1 MSVPKFWLY
10 LYDRLAGLPCS
21 SGSTGDLCGN
31 LSANCGTAAGRG
43 VTISGSP
50 CGAECG
56 LPSRFF
62 CACLCVESGLPSRF
76 FCACPCVE
84 SGLPC
89 GASPADS
96 GWSIQFARGGMSGL
110 NGTEPPVCAGRNVRP
125 EWNGTSGLRGGAECP
140 VGGGGLYGETPDHA
154 PQVSRAEGGMSR
166 SADGG
171 SRRRAGSGY
180 VSRSARRAR
189 KDSGKR
195 AASAAARWRQRP
207 GSGGRRI
214 PASEGKQKAVFVRKP
229 LLSYDRMRYSLS
241 GVTLT

>member
-21 SGSTGDLCGN
+21 PGSTGDLCGN

-62 CACLCVESGLPSRF
+62 CACLCVESGP
-76 FCACPCVE
+76 
-84 SGLPC
+84 PC

-96 GWSIQFARGGMSGL
+96 GWSIQFARCGMSGL
-110 NGTEPPVCAGRNVRP
+110 NGT
-125 EWNGTSGLRGGAECP
+125 SGLRGAEYP
-140 VGGGGLYGETPDHA
+140 VGGDGLCGGGAGHA
-154 PQVSRAEGGMSR
+154 PQVSRAGGGTSR

-195 AASAAARWRQRP
+195 VASAAARCWQRP

>member
-1 MSVPKFWLY
+1 MRRHDIRFPLRGRVWAAVP
-10 LYDRLAGLPCS
+10 
-21 SGSTGDLCGN
+21 
-31 LSANCGTAAGRG
+31 
-43 VTISGSP
+43 
-50 CGAECG
+50 
-56 LPSRFF
+56 
-62 CACLCVESGLPSRF
+62 F
-76 FCACPCVE
+76 FCACPLRREWAAVPVFLCLPLRREWPAVRSMACRQRVE
-84 SGLPC
+84 Y
-89 GASPADS
+89 
-96 GWSIQFARGGMSGL
+96 
-110 NGTEPPVCAGRNVRP
+110 PVCAGRNVR
-125 EWNGTSGLRGGAECP
+125 SARGGLC
-140 VGGGGLYGETPDHA
+140 GGGAGHA
-154 PQVSRAEGGMSR
+154 PQVSRAGGGTSR

-207 GSGGRRI
+207 GPGGRRI

>member
-21 SGSTGDLCGN
+21 PGSTGDLCGN

-76 FCACPCVE
+76 FCARTRVE

-96 GWSIQFARGGMSGL
+96 GWSIRSARGGLCG
-110 NGTEPPVCAGRNVRP
+110 
-125 EWNGTSGLRGGAECP
+125 GGA
-140 VGGGGLYGETPDHA
+140 GHA
-154 PQVSRAEGGMSR
+154 PQVSRAGGGKAR
-166 SADGG
+166 SADGD
-171 SRRRAGSGY
+171 SRRRAGSGS
-180 VSRSARRAR
+180 VFWSARRAR
-189 KDSGKR
+189 KGFR
-195 AASAAARWRQRP
+195 ETGCIRCGALSAADRVGWKAHP
-207 GSGGRRI
+207 GVGGKTKSGFREKT
-214 PASEGKQKAVFVRKP
+214 AFV
-229 LLSYDRMRYSLS
+229 
-241 GVTLT
+241 V

>member
-21 SGSTGDLCGN
+21 PGSTGDLCGN

-62 CACLCVESGLPSRF
+62 LCLPLRREWAAVPF

-110 NGTEPPVCAGRNVRP
+110 NGTEPPVCAVRNVR
-125 EWNGTSGLRGGAECP
+125 SARGGLC
-140 VGGGGLYGETPDHA
+140 GGGAGHA
-154 PQVSRAEGGMSR
+154 PQVSRAGGGTSR

-207 GSGGRRI
+207 GPGGRRI

-229 LLSYDRMRYSLS
+229 LLSYDRMRYSLN

>member
-21 SGSTGDLCGN
+21 PGSTGDLCGN

-84 SGLPC
+84 SGLLC

-96 GWSIQFARGGMSGL
+96 GWSIQLARGGMSGL
-110 NGTEPPVCAGRNVRP
+110 NGTEPPVCAERNVRSAGACAAEVP
-125 EWNGTSGLRGGAECP
+125 GMHRRCRGRKAECP
-140 VGGGGLYGETPDHA
+140 GPLTEAPGGGPGRDLSPEVP
-154 PQVSRAEGGMSR
+154 
-166 SADGG
+166 
-171 SRRRAGSGY
+171 AGRG
-180 VSRSARRAR
+180 

-195 AASAAARWRQRP
+195 VASAAARWRQRP